1 MFYTAEDG
9 MTICAALDISTL
21 TTLALVGHAERY
33 RTWQE
38 PSCERVV
45 QYCRCVERI
54 TGIDTSVMA
63 RDLEDAIG
71 AGIDEQDAE
80 LSTLEDV
87 IDKLENRI
95 FAS

>member
-1 MFYTAEDG
+1 
-9 MTICAALDISTL
+9 MTICAALDVDLSTL

-45 QYCRCVERI
+45 QYCRRVERM
-54 TGIDTSVMA
+54 TGIDTSAMA
-63 RDLEDAIG
+63 RDLVEAIG

-80 LSTLEDV
+80 LETLADV
-87 IDKLENRI
+87 LDKLEGRI
-95 FAS
+95 FAA